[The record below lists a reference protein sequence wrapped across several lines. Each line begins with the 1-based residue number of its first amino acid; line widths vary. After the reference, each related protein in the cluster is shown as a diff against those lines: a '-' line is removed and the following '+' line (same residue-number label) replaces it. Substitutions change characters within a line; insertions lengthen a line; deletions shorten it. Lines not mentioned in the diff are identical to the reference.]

1 MLFDRL
7 IRRIG
12 RTARGSAAKKH
23 QVVYYDI
30 RVNNVES
37 AWSAVRIVWISGTG
51 KQTRYA
57 AAHSL
62 ITRLAEQIAQ
72 SSCRI
77 TSFSQQIYVSAWIS
91 WIAFVNECS
100 VAS

>member
-30 RVNNVES
+30 RINNVES
-37 AWSAVRIVWISGTG
+37 AWSAVRVVWISGTG

-57 AAHSL
+57 AAHH
-62 ITRLAEQIAQ
+62 T
-72 SSCRI
+72 
-77 TSFSQQIYVSAWIS
+77 FSYVFWESVHARSACDAVVILRARS
-91 WIAFVNECS
+91 
-100 VAS
+100 

>member
-30 RVNNVES
+30 RINNVEA

-57 AAHSL
+57 AAHPSIASPRGDSL
-62 ITRLAEQIAQ
+62 QMRFKNIAA
-72 SSCRI
+72 R
-77 TSFSQQIYVSAWIS
+77 FSMCL
-91 WIAFVNECS
+91 FMLG
-100 VAS
+100 